1 MKTDVHHRRGVVLLL
16 VLSTLTLF
24 LIMGATLLVVAT
36 RARTAS
42 RSFLAAMSQPDASPA
57 IPRAALDEALLLLIR
72 GSLDSAVMGNLT
84 ESLLGDMYATGNNT
98 VPFRT
103 EPWDE
108 FGTTN
113 GNVFLTEI
121 ADDGTLTRAAFQSGN
136 ATVEVDND
144 GDGVN
149 DGVWLSNLLPSITG
163 SRGGALTFK
172 VSYLV
177 LDLDSRINVNTH
189 GGGGAPAGPGSIDGS
204 SIDDVFAGN
213 RWTVIQ
219 QGGNATTSNR
229 TTDLRQ
235 PPVLG
240 QAIAG
245 RGSSDPYTLRLDR
258 QAPRPATL
266 TGNAT
271 QNPFTLAEL
280 ERVLRPFDR
289 DWSSLPPRLAA
300 ILNNLDNTA
309 RRAVTT
315 ESWDVAYTTGGAAAT
330 GANPVLKFDL
340 NKAVAPD
347 VFAKALFFFITG
359 QANPDDGAQPI
370 IPAAAAANAATAQWC
385 ANVAEFRD
393 PQNAAVPID
402 IGGFTVT
409 GVKPTVLGGVGGA
422 WPDWPAGFES
432 SGDLAGVPEGDSTA
446 ITDILNLTN
455 PVPLV
460 SLVTANPFI
469 LEAVHVPSRFT
480 ATTAVD
486 ATRVPGQIN
495 VNTCREDVWRA
506 ILGDP
511 GATKPVS
518 IMRSP
523 WDIISTG
530 AFPGGGSPDIR
541 FLDRGIANRLTA
553 ATTVRS
559 NVFAIWI
566 TLEVTDAAVTAGS
579 PTCHRLFAIVDR
591 SIPVTYFAGENK
603 KARDTIRLKRFLN

>member
-24 LIMGATLLVVAT
+24 LIMGATLLVIAT

-42 RSFLAAMSQPDASPA
+42 RSFLAAISQPDASPA

-72 GSLDSAVMGNLT
+72 GSLDSTVMAKLT

-103 EPWDE
+103 ETWDA
-108 FGTTN
+108 FGISN
-113 GNVFLTEI
+113 GNTFLTEI
-121 ADDGTLTRAAFQSGN
+121 ADDGTVTRAAFQGGN
-136 ATVEVDND
+136 GTVDVDND
-144 GDGVN
+144 GDSVN

-163 SRGGALTFK
+163 SRGGALTFR

-189 GGGGAPAGPGSIDGS
+189 GGGNAPAGPGSIDGS
-204 SIDDVFAGN
+204 SIDDVFEGN
-213 RWTVIQ
+213 RWTVMQ

-240 QAIAG
+240 QDIAG

-258 QAPRPATL
+258 QASRPATL
-266 TGNAT
+266 TGAVA

-315 ESWDVAYTTGGAAAT
+315 DSWDVAYTTGGAAAT

-340 NKAVAPD
+340 NKAVAKD
-347 VFAKALFFFITG
+347 AFAKALFYFITG

-393 PQNAAVPID
+393 PISAASTVD

-409 GVKPTVLGGVGGA
+409 GVKPADLGGVGGA
-422 WPDWPAGFES
+422 WPGGFES

-446 ITDILNLTN
+446 IADILNLTN

-530 AFPGGGSPDIR
+530 AFTGPGFPSPDIR
-541 FLDRGIANRLTA
+541 GLDRGIANRLTA

-591 SIPVTYFAGENK
+591 SIPVTYAAGENK
-603 KARDTIRLKRFLN
+603 NARDIIRLKRFLN